1 MKFSTEPDLDELMA
15 LISKLPG
22 LGPKS
27 ARRIALYLLK
37 NRDNVMQPLSKS
49 LAKVHSKIIRCTI
62 CGNIKSNEANCDL
75 AKCFYSSKSYE
86 QICVVEN
93 IADMWAME
101 STNVFKGY
109 YHILGGTLS
118 ALNGSN
124 PEDLLIHSLIN
135 RIKKNNVKEVILA
148 TSATIEGQT
157 TAHYI
162 NDSIKNLGIKV
173 TKLAHGLP
181 VGGEIEYLDDGTLF
195 SAFKY
200 RNSLLSE

>member
-1 MKFSTEPDLDELMA
+1 MKNNSHPDLEILMF
-15 LISKLPG
+15 LIAKLPG

-37 NRDNVMQPLSKS
+37 NRDNIMKPLSGA
-49 LAKVHSKIIRCTI
+49 LDKVYQNVARCNI
-62 CGNIKSNEANCDL
+62 CGNFKTNKIECNCSNKNN
-75 AKCFYSSKSYE
+75 YE

-93 IADMWAME
+93 VADMWALE
-101 STNVFKGY
+101 STNVYSGQ

-118 ALNGSN
+118 AINGVN
-124 PEDLLIHSLIN
+124 PEDLLLGSLVN
-135 RIKKNNVKEVILA
+135 RIKANSVKEVILA

-162 NDSIKNLGIKV
+162 KDSIKNLNVKV

-200 RNSLLSE
+200 RSSLNSD

>member
-1 MKFSTEPDLDELMA
+1 MNFSTEPDLDELIG
-15 LISKLPG
+15 LVSKLPG

-27 ARRIALYLLK
+27 SRRIALYLLK
-37 NRDNVMQPLSKS
+37 NRENVMKPLSKS
-49 LAKVHSKIIRCTI
+49 LEKVHAKIARCNL
-62 CGNIKSNEANCDL
+62 CGNIKSKDNECICLLNKD
-75 AKCFYSSKSYE
+75 FE

-93 IADMWAME
+93 IADMWAMQ
-101 STNVFKGY
+101 STSVYKGH

-118 ALNGSN
+118 ALGNSS
-124 PEDLLIHSLIN
+124 PEDLLINSLIS
-135 RIKKNNVKEVILA
+135 RIKKNPIKEVILA

-162 NDSIKNLGIKV
+162 NDSIKDLAVKV

-195 SAFKY
+195 SAFKF
-200 RNSLLSE
+200 RSSLVSD

>member
-27 ARRIALYLLK
+27 ARRIALYLFK

-49 LAKVHSKIIRCTI
+49 LAKVHSKIIRCAI

-101 STNVFKGY
+101 STNVFKGH

-162 NDSIKNLGIKV
+162 NDSIKDLGIKV

>member
-1 MKFSTEPDLDELMA
+1 MKFSTEPDLDELITLVA
-15 LISKLPG
+15 KLPG

-37 NRDNVMQPLSKS
+37 NRDNVMKPLSQS
-49 LAKVHSKIIRCTI
+49 LDKVHAKVIRCAL
-62 CGNIKSNEANCDL
+62 CGNIKSNESECNL
-75 AKCFYSSKSYE
+75 EKCFYSSKSYD

-101 STNVFKGY
+101 STNVFQGQ

-124 PEDLLIHSLIN
+124 PEDLLINSLIN
-135 RIKKNNVKEVILA
+135 RIKKNKVKEVILA

-162 NDSIKNLGIKV
+162 NDSIKDLGVKV

-195 SAFKY
+195 SAFKF
-200 RNSLLSE
+200 RNSLVSD

>member
-1 MKFSTEPDLDELMA
+1 MKNNSHPDLETLMF
-15 LISKLPG
+15 LIAKLPG

-27 ARRIALYLLK
+27 ARRIAIYLLK
-37 NRDNVMQPLSKS
+37 NRDNIMKPLSGA
-49 LAKVHSKIIRCTI
+49 LDKVYQNVARCNM
-62 CGNIKSNEANCDL
+62 CGNFKTNKIECNCSNKNN
-75 AKCFYSSKSYE
+75 YE

-93 IADMWAME
+93 VADMWALE
-101 STNVFKGY
+101 STNVYSGQ

-118 ALNGSN
+118 AINGVN
-124 PEDLLIHSLIN
+124 PEDLLIGSLVN
-135 RIKKNNVKEVILA
+135 RIKANSVKEVILA

-162 NDSIKNLGIKV
+162 KDSIKNLNVKV

-200 RNSLLSE
+200 RSSLNSD

>member
-1 MKFSTEPDLDELMA
+1 MNFSTEPDLDELIA
-15 LISKLPG
+15 LVSKLPG

-27 ARRIALYLLK
+27 SRRIALYLLK
-37 NRDNVMQPLSKS
+37 NRENVMKPLSKS
-49 LAKVHSKIIRCTI
+49 LEKVHAKIARCNL
-62 CGNIKSNEANCDL
+62 CGNIKSKDNECICLLNKD
-75 AKCFYSSKSYE
+75 FE

-93 IADMWAME
+93 IADMWAMQ
-101 STNVFKGY
+101 STSVYKGH

-118 ALNGSN
+118 ALGNSS
-124 PEDLLIHSLIN
+124 PEDLLINSLIS
-135 RIKKNNVKEVILA
+135 RIKKNPIKEVILA

-162 NDSIKNLGIKV
+162 NDSIKDLAVKV

-195 SAFKY
+195 SAFKN
-200 RNSLLSE
+200 RSSLVSD

>member
-1 MKFSTEPDLDELMA
+1 MKFSTEPDLDELITLVA
-15 LISKLPG
+15 KLPG

-37 NRDNVMQPLSKS
+37 NRDNVMKPLSQS
-49 LAKVHSKIIRCTI
+49 LAKVHAKVIRCTL
-62 CGNIKSNEANCDL
+62 CGNIKSNESECNL
-75 AKCFYSSKSYE
+75 EKCFYSSKSYD

-101 STNVFKGY
+101 STNVFQGQ

-124 PEDLLIHSLIN
+124 PEDLLINSLIN
-135 RIKKNNVKEVILA
+135 RIKKNKVKEVILA

-162 NDSIKNLGIKV
+162 NDTIKDLGVKV

-195 SAFKY
+195 SAFKF
-200 RNSLLSE
+200 RNSLVSD

>member
-49 LAKVHSKIIRCTI
+49 LAKVHSKIIRCAI

-101 STNVFKGY
+101 STNVFKGH

-124 PEDLLIHSLIN
+124 PEDLLIHSLIT
-135 RIKKNNVKEVILA
+135 RIKKNIVKEVIIA
-148 TSATIEGQT
+148 TSATIDGQT
-157 TAHYI
+157 TAHNN
-162 NDSIKNLGIKV
+162 NDSN
-173 TKLAHGLP
+173 T
-181 VGGEIEYLDDGTLF
+181 D
-195 SAFKY
+195 
-200 RNSLLSE
+200 

>member
-1 MKFSTEPDLDELMA
+1 MNFSTEPDLDELIA
-15 LISKLPG
+15 LVSKLPG

-27 ARRIALYLLK
+27 SRRIALYLLK
-37 NRDNVMQPLSKS
+37 NRENVMKPLSKS
-49 LAKVHSKIIRCTI
+49 LEKVHAKIVRCNL
-62 CGNIKSNEANCDL
+62 CGNIKSKDNECICLLNKD
-75 AKCFYSSKSYE
+75 FE

-93 IADMWAME
+93 IADMWAMQ
-101 STNVFKGY
+101 STSVYKGH

-118 ALNGSN
+118 ALGNSS
-124 PEDLLIHSLIN
+124 PEDLLINSLIS
-135 RIKKNNVKEVILA
+135 RIKKNPIKEVILA

-162 NDSIKNLGIKV
+162 NDSIKDLAVKV

-195 SAFKY
+195 SAFKF
-200 RNSLLSE
+200 RSSLVSD

>member
-1 MKFSTEPDLDELMA
+1 MKISTEPNLDELMFLVA
-15 LISKLPG
+15 KLPG

-37 NRDNVMQPLSKS
+37 NKNNVMSPLSKS
-49 LAKVHSKIIRCTI
+49 LEKVHNTIVRCSN
-62 CGNIKSNEANCDL
+62 CGNIKSKEIECSCIKNKN
-75 AKCFYSSKSYE
+75 FE

-93 IADMWAME
+93 IADMWAMQ
-101 STNVFKGY
+101 STSVYKGH

-118 ALNGSN
+118 ALNGSS
-124 PEDLLIHSLIN
+124 PDDLLITSLIN
-135 RIKKNNVKEVILA
+135 RIKKNPIKEVILA

-162 NDSIKNLGIKV
+162 NDSIKNLGIRV

-200 RNSLLSE
+200 RNSLISE

>member
-1 MKFSTEPDLDELMA
+1 MKFSTEADLDELIT
-15 LISKLPG
+15 LVSKLPG

-27 ARRIALYLLK
+27 ARRISLYLLK
-37 NRDNVMQPLSKS
+37 NRDNVMMPLSKS
-49 LAKVHSKIIRCTI
+49 LEKVYAKIVRCNL
-62 CGNIKSNEANCDL
+62 CGNIKSKDNECICLLNKD
-75 AKCFYSSKSYE
+75 FE

-93 IADMWAME
+93 IADMWAMQ
-101 STNVFKGY
+101 STSVYKGH

-118 ALNGSN
+118 ALNNSS
-124 PEDLLIHSLIN
+124 PEDLLINSLIS
-135 RIKKNNVKEVILA
+135 RIKKNPIKEVILA

-162 NDSIKNLGIKV
+162 NDSIKDLGIKV

-195 SAFKY
+195 SAFKF
-200 RNSLLSE
+200 RNSLPQD

>member
-1 MKFSTEPDLDELMA
+1 MKFSTEPDLDELITLVA
-15 LISKLPG
+15 KLPG

-37 NRDNVMQPLSKS
+37 NRDNVMKPLSQS
-49 LAKVHSKIIRCTI
+49 LAKVHAKVIRCTL
-62 CGNIKSNEANCDL
+62 CGNIKSNESECNL
-75 AKCFYSSKSYE
+75 KKCFYSSKSYD

-101 STNVFKGY
+101 STNVFQGQ

-124 PEDLLIHSLIN
+124 PEDLLINSLIN
-135 RIKKNNVKEVILA
+135 RIKKNKVKEVILA

-162 NDSIKNLGIKV
+162 NDSIKDLGVKV

-195 SAFKY
+195 SAFKF
-200 RNSLLSE
+200 RNSLVSD

>member
-1 MKFSTEPDLDELMA
+1 MNFSTEPDLDELIA
-15 LISKLPG
+15 LVSKLPG

-27 ARRIALYLLK
+27 SRRIALYLLK
-37 NRDNVMQPLSKS
+37 NRENVMKPLSKS
-49 LAKVHSKIIRCTI
+49 LEKVHAKIIRCNL
-62 CGNIKSNEANCDL
+62 CGNIKSKEVKCDSK
-75 AKCFYSSKSYE
+75 KCSYSPKNYE

-101 STNVFKGY
+101 STNVFQGH

-118 ALNGSN
+118 ALGNSS
-124 PEDLLIHSLIN
+124 PEDLLINSLLN
-135 RIKKNNVKEVILA
+135 RIKENKIKEVILA

-162 NDSIKNLGIKV
+162 NDSIKDLGVKV

-195 SAFKY
+195 SAFKF
-200 RNSLLSE
+200 RSSLVSD

>member
-1 MKFSTEPDLDELMA
+1 
-15 LISKLPG
+15 
-22 LGPKS
+22 
-27 ARRIALYLLK
+27 
-37 NRDNVMQPLSKS
+37 
-49 LAKVHSKIIRCTI
+49 
-62 CGNIKSNEANCDL
+62 
-75 AKCFYSSKSYE
+75 
-86 QICVVEN
+86 
-93 IADMWAME
+93 MWAME
-101 STNVFKGY
+101 STNVFQGH

-124 PEDLLIHSLIN
+124 PDDLLIHSLVN

-162 NDSIKNLGIKV
+162 NDSIKSLGIKV

-195 SAFKY
+195 SAFKF
-200 RNSLLSE
+200 RNSLSSE